1 MQLAQLTGEK
11 QWWAIALVL
20 GFFAFALYSNTIPNS
35 YALDDELVTRNH
47 PLTSQGIKAIP
58 EIFTSYYYD
67 NKVGNYYEYR
77 PVVLSSYA
85 IEHSLVGDNPHVSH
99 TINALLYGLLCVVL
113 FFVLRSLVLDRNWL
127 FPALATLLFAAHPI
141 HTEVVASIKN
151 RDELFSFLFGIS
163 ALFWALKYARQGT
176 AKEYVI
182 FLVLMVFTVMSKRTN
197 LTYTVIIPLAACW
210 LSQASLVRLL
220 TISFPL
226 MLIVLFFSPIHGQD
240 NNGYLAGAII
250 AFPVFVWT
258 IKTLLTQGWIGIWG
272 PLSTSTKALISYSV
286 QAKPIGT
293 KQQQQPRLIDELR
306 NNWVPI
312 GALLLLSLG
321 SLAAMYLDLR
331 AIMWICLVL
340 ILSSTFFVQLRF
352 KHYPTLFAL
361 LTTGIIAANFSL
373 FVVTVLV
380 VFLLFT
386 YRLVLQESF
395 ITKLSMLFAVIVT
408 LAFVFLSK
416 GQEDNTGFF
425 IITFAW
431 LIGYYTILRFRPKYR
446 KVLPVMM
453 ILLSIYN
460 FYITSSDI
468 FHWVLP
474 LVVGIFLLLQPYFK
488 QTVVLY
494 WSLATVGILAI
505 LMVTVLPITRIANPL
520 YDNNLGAYYANLP
533 DPYGDGLKNVTS
545 VVPNAGREVDFVE
558 NPLAH
563 VQDFKVRLATG
574 SKVMGYYTYLMV
586 APLQF
591 RYYYGYN
598 QIPIVGFSSPVAWL
612 CLIGYLALLV
622 LSFWL
627 YKRDALLSF
636 SLLYMLLGLLFLSN
650 IGVIITGIVAERLAF
665 GTSLGFCMLLALLII
680 KGFKLPQA
688 GPLAIK
694 GLKPAFLGLVV
705 LLVGAYSVRT
715 VWRNTDWRDKE
726 TLYSH
731 DAKISPNSAKTQQLM
746 GNYYV
751 GKGIED
757 EANREKYFKAA
768 EPYLLRSLQV
778 APKFHNALFDMAY
791 MYAMRDDCKNSLI
804 YFDRF
809 VAVSL
814 LPPKAYFSYA
824 LCLDMAGR
832 YEESVKYYE
841 KYLLFEPYNP
851 DGYSNLSYLYFRIG
865 EAEKSF
871 QTAKR
876 ATEMMPDNADNYINA
891 GAVFLETNRPVEAIP
906 YFEKAYTLRPN
917 DLRTVLNLWDLHTQV
932 GDPERGKMFYQK
944 AIELGHKF

>member
-20 GFFAFALYSNTIPNS
+20 GFFAFALYANTIPNS

-85 IEHSLVGDNPHVSH
+85 IEHSLVGDNPHVGH
-99 TINALLYGLLCVVL
+99 AINALLYGLLCMVL
-113 FFVLRSLVLDRNWL
+113 FFVLRSLMLDRNWL

-163 ALFWALKYARQGT
+163 AMFWALKYARQGT

-182 FLVLMVFTVMSKRTN
+182 FLLLMVLAVMSKRTN

-240 NNGYLAGAII
+240 NNGYLAGAVM
-250 AFPVFVWT
+250 AFPVFAWT
-258 IKTLLTQGWIGIWG
+258 IKTLLTQGWAGIWG
-272 PLSTSTKALISYSV
+272 PLSLATKELLSQNS
-286 QAKPIGT
+286 QAPT
-293 KQQQQPRLIDELR
+293 TASKQQTSLVGEVRS
-306 NNWVPI
+306 NWLSFAVL
-312 GALLLLSLG
+312 GLLSLG
-321 SLAAMYLDLR
+321 SFAAMYVDLR

-340 ILSSTFFVQLRF
+340 TISGTFFVKGRL
-352 KHYPTLFAL
+352 KHYPILFTLL
-361 LTTGIIAANFSL
+361 NIGVIAANFSML
-373 FVVTVLV
+373 YVTMVAVILLV
-380 VFLLFT
+380 T
-386 YRLVLQESF
+386 YRFVLQVPLVN
-395 ITKLSMLFAVIVT
+395 ILSMVFALMVAV
-408 LAFVFLSK
+408 AYVFLSSVSEATL
-416 GQEDNTGFF
+416 GYFF
-425 IITFAW
+425 VVFIWFSAHFAV
-431 LIGYYTILRFRPKYR
+431 LLYRPKYK
-446 KVLPVMM
+446 KVIPILMLVMA
-453 ILLSIYN
+453 
-460 FYITSSDI
+460 FYHVYTVPIDV
-468 FHWVLP
+468 FNWLVP
-474 LVVGIFLLLQPYFK
+474 LVVGLFLLAQPYLK
-488 QTVVLY
+488 KTVVLY
-494 WSLATVGILAI
+494 WALASMGIVAILAI
-505 LMVTVLPITRIANPL
+505 TVLPKHRVANPL
-520 YDNNLGAYYANLP
+520 YDNNLGAYYASLP
-533 DPYGDGLKNVTS
+533 DPYGDGLKTITQI
-545 VVPNAGREVDFVE
+545 VPVAGREVDFVE

-563 VQDFKVRLATG
+563 IQDYRVRLATG

-586 APLQF
+586 VPLQF

-622 LSFWL
+622 LAFWL
-627 YKRDALLSF
+627 YNRDVLLSF
-636 SLLYMLLGLLFLSN
+636 SLLYMLLGLLFISN

-665 GTSLGFCMLLALLII
+665 GTSLGFCMLLALLLV
-680 KGFKLPQA
+680 KVFKLPLS
-688 GPLAIK
+688 GPLTLK
-694 GLKPAFLGLVV
+694 GLKPVFIGVVV
-705 LLVGAYSVRT
+705 LVVGAYTVRT
-715 VWRNTDWRDKE
+715 VLRNTDWRDKE
-726 TLYSH
+726 TLYTH
-731 DAKISPNSAKTQQLM
+731 DAKISPNSAKTQQLI
-746 GNYYV
+746 GNYYL

-757 EANREKYFKAA
+757 IVKREQYFKTA

-791 MYAMRDDCKNSLI
+791 MYAMRDDCKNSLL

-824 LCLDMAGR
+824 LCLDMVGR
-832 YEESVKYYE
+832 YNESVKYYE
-841 KYLLFEPYNP
+841 KYIAFEPYNP
-851 DGYSNLSYLYFRIG
+851 DGYSNLSYLYFRMG
-865 EAEKSF
+865 DTDKSF
-871 QTAKR
+871 EIAKR
-876 ATEMMPDNADNYINA
+876 ATEIMPDNADNYINA

-917 DLRTVLNLWDLHTQV
+917 DLRTVLNLWDLHSQV